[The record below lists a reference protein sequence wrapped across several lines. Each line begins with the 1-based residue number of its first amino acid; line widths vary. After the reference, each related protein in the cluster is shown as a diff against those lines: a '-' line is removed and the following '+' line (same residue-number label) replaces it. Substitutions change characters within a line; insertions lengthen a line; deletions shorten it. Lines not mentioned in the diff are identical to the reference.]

1 MIYKNKHTGALV
13 SKYEMKK
20 IMYEEY
26 NTPEPDELQ
35 IMAHFLLVLEDWEMG
50 QIVIT
55 RTLDAAINENPEA
68 QREIAE
74 AFNRYKMYDWGDSD
88 ANDQEEND
96 QAILKADR
104 RILASYT
111 LKSINREIWIITEW
125 DRSVTTLLFP
135 EDY

>member
-1 MIYKNKHTGALV
+1 MIYVDKKTGERVTRHTMQKRMFESYGN
-13 SKYEMKK
+13 S
-20 IMYEEY
+20 
-26 NTPEPDELQ
+26 NPDELA
-35 IMAHFLLVLEDWEMG
+35 ITEHFLLSVEDWEMG

-55 RTLDAAINENPEA
+55 THLNNEIENNPDA

-88 ANDQEEND
+88 RNDQEEND

-111 LKSINREIWIITEW
+111 LNSLNKEIWIITEW